1 MSEVRVSPA
10 QIEKYLKGIDF
21 PSSKQSLINHA
32 KQNNAPDDVMQ
43 LLQRMPDKE
52 YGSAADIAREI
63 GKLE

>member
-10 QIEKYLKGIDF
+10 QIEKFLKGIDF
-21 PSSKQSLINHA
+21 PVSKQSLINHA
-32 KQNNAPDDVMQ
+32 KQNKAPDDVMQ

>member
-32 KQNNAPDDVMQ
+32 KQNNAPDGVMQ